1 MTAALRLFQLVTVVA
16 ISAQMTSA
24 QESKG
29 VTIKEPGI
37 YELADLFKQA
47 DTVALV
53 KIVAGDTE
61 AYDIAIYKAE
71 VVKSFKGAAAG
82 ETIYFGPY
90 VGERLGWEYVLF
102 IRNVTK
108 PIVPKKTSTGG
119 YGTVHYAEIFNEG
132 YSSMMTSYE
141 CVFNGNDV
149 AQKCDYG
156 VRVCTDYIKLPRSTP
171 VFPLGTEDTPFGC
184 RWGRRP
190 VFISLLD
197 ALASP
202 GNR

>member
-1 MTAALRLFQLVTVVA
+1 MSVALRLILLVSVVT
-16 ISAQMTSA
+16 IFVHMTSA
-24 QESKG
+24 QQSKD

-53 KIVAGDTE
+53 KIVAGDTQ
-61 AYDIAIYKAE
+61 AYDAAIYKAE

-90 VGERLGWEYVLF
+90 VGERLGWEYILF
-102 IRNVTK
+102 LRNVTK
-108 PIVPKKTSTGG
+108 SIMPKKTSTGG

-141 CVFNGNDV
+141 CVFSGNDI

-171 VFPLGTEDTPFGC
+171 IFPPATEDPPFGC
-184 RWGRRP
+184 RWVRKSI
-190 VFISLLD
+190 FISLLD
-197 ALASP
+197 ALVNP
-202 GNR
+202 RK